1 MNQSNQRIARNTLF
15 LYVRFAIVMIANLYV
30 TRVVLE
36 VLGAS
41 DFGLYNVVCG
51 FVAMFGFLNT
61 SMTNGIQRFY
71 NYELGKNGDESIVK
85 VYNTAIFIQLIL
97 AMAILLLTE
106 TIGLWYVN
114 NLMVVQEGRLET
126 ANWIF
131 QFSIISLILVIMQVP
146 YSAAIMAYE
155 RMDYYA
161 IVSVVEILLK
171 VISILL
177 LPYMIG
183 DSLIIY
189 GAMIVVITVITFLM
203 YYVYCC
209 KNFVFLRWNKTLDS
223 SLFKSMIGFSGWNIL
238 GSFAYLLKGQGTNV
252 LINAFFGTVVN
263 AANGIAAQVS
273 SAIQSFSANL
283 LIAFKPQLTQSYAI
297 GDYLRTEQ
305 LMFSMS
311 KISYILMNLL
321 SIPIIVEINCLLNLW
336 LGNDVPEYTNIFAVL
351 TIVAMMI
358 GIFNTPVTQVVHAI
372 GKMKSY
378 QITTSLI
385 IGSILPI
392 SYLFFKL
399 GFEANTIYIVTII
412 ITMVNQLFC
421 LIVLHSIFKFNVM
434 KYICQVILPC
444 MGIAIVTVFV
454 ALLITMLMSSSILRV
469 FVVFAINA
477 VTTIVVSYLMLN
489 RHEKNAIRN
498 YIIKYAKK

>member
-177 LPYMIG
+177 LP
-183 DSLIIY
+183 
-189 GAMIVVITVITFLM
+189 
-203 YYVYCC
+203 
-209 KNFVFLRWNKTLDS
+209 
-223 SLFKSMIGFSGWNIL
+223 
-238 GSFAYLLKGQGTNV
+238 
-252 LINAFFGTVVN
+252 
-263 AANGIAAQVS
+263 
-273 SAIQSFSANL
+273 
-283 LIAFKPQLTQSYAI
+283 
-297 GDYLRTEQ
+297 
-305 LMFSMS
+305 
-311 KISYILMNLL
+311 
-321 SIPIIVEINCLLNLW
+321 
-336 LGNDVPEYTNIFAVL
+336 
-351 TIVAMMI
+351 
-358 GIFNTPVTQVVHAI
+358 
-372 GKMKSY
+372 
-378 QITTSLI
+378 
-385 IGSILPI
+385 
-392 SYLFFKL
+392 
-399 GFEANTIYIVTII
+399 
-412 ITMVNQLFC
+412 
-421 LIVLHSIFKFNVM
+421 
-434 KYICQVILPC
+434 
-444 MGIAIVTVFV
+444 
-454 ALLITMLMSSSILRV
+454 
-469 FVVFAINA
+469 
-477 VTTIVVSYLMLN
+477 
-489 RHEKNAIRN
+489 
-498 YIIKYAKK
+498 